1 MQLQVQW
8 GQAQVVDYQT
18 SHHGSFFARARR
30 LWLFG
35 GTADEKER
43 VQAWRVAQVNE
54 CQMLPLRS
62 AEESGKGLCPPDYL
76 FTREPNLITTG
87 DKWLPKPVGHLVDV
101 RAGSRHLV
109 HSTRGPACGP
119 RLTGERLK
127 IPGGTLLEDG
137 TGLVRPLLPEEVW
150 EMQGGLAEDWRSAD
164 SKRKDR
170 MIAAAVREPGWQ
182 VAMSLMQALTGT
194 DGKAGVLDP
203 DEIQAHEQLEV
214 WLRAWGRNPKAPSSE
229 LFLTS
234 WKEPRVAVAPTHE
247 FVGATTQAKAGGGKR
262 TTVKPALS
270 EVERLVQPASKRGGT
285 TGTPRPRGGSTAE
298 LDQVAMEAV
307 LAKLADSTRRV
318 YASGWKQWALY
329 NASSGTHPFLDGEER
344 SARTEDEQRLI
355 RFVVFL
361 HQVMGRSI
369 GGVRQRLSAIRY
381 AHVAAGYPDP
391 LVGRPRLWAAVAGLQ
406 RWEGAPKRK
415 LPVTPNMLRWLV
427 QHLKSSGLSVV
438 DQTMIKGALLTGW
451 FS

>member
-1 MQLQVQW
+1 M
-8 GQAQVVDYQT
+8 VDYQT

-119 RLTGERLK
+119 RLRGERLK

-137 TGLVRPLLPEEVW
+137 TGLVRPLLPDEVW

-182 VAMSLMQALTGT
+182 AAMSLMQALTGT

-214 WLRAWGRNPKAPSSE
+214 WL
-229 LFLTS
+229 
-234 WKEPRVAVAPTHE
+234 
-247 FVGATTQAKAGGGKR
+247 
-262 TTVKPALS
+262 
-270 EVERLVQPASKRGGT
+270 
-285 TGTPRPRGGSTAE
+285 
-298 LDQVAMEAV
+298 
-307 LAKLADSTRRV
+307 
-318 YASGWKQWALY
+318 
-329 NASSGTHPFLDGEER
+329 
-344 SARTEDEQRLI
+344 
-355 RFVVFL
+355 
-361 HQVMGRSI
+361 
-369 GGVRQRLSAIRY
+369 
-381 AHVAAGYPDP
+381 
-391 LVGRPRLWAAVAGLQ
+391 
-406 RWEGAPKRK
+406 
-415 LPVTPNMLRWLV
+415 
-427 QHLKSSGLSVV
+427 
-438 DQTMIKGALLTGW
+438 
-451 FS
+451 